1 MSAIVDDAAVKTGP
15 PVAAEIANRVLGRIT
30 RDRNG
35 SDRQVIP
42 ALLSSSL
49 AAAAIILQ
57 QRAMFTVS
65 IDEAT
70 LGEIVRRLVEATDP
84 DQIVMFG
91 SRARGDAR
99 PDSDLDL
106 LIIKDSDEPRHR
118 RAIPAYTALAGLGI
132 PTDIIWR
139 TSAEIAEWSRVPNH
153 VTTRAIREG
162 RVLYERAA

>member
-1 MSAIVDDAAVKTGP
+1 MSSIVDDAAVKTGP
-15 PVAAEIANRVLGRIT
+15 PVAAEIANRVLGRII

-35 SDRQVIP
+35 SDCQVIP

-91 SRARGDAR
+91 SRARGRKAR
-99 PDSDLDL
+99 QRS
-106 LIIKDSDEPRHR
+106 
-118 RAIPAYTALAGLGI
+118 G
-132 PTDIIWR
+132 
-139 TSAEIAEWSRVPNH
+139 SAH
-153 VTTRAIREG
+153 
-162 RVLYERAA
+162 